1 MGACVLFALVV
12 VISIFVVSAGNVFH
26 LHRAFPMNHRVE
38 LEQLQAQDTV
48 RHHQFLGGV
57 VKLVYLT
64 KVKIGSP
71 PREFYVLI
79 DTGSEVFWVSCSSC
93 NVCPLFTG
101 LGVNPMK
108 GNPASYM
115 PTAPVYP
122 QPQDLVSM
130 PNAYSF
136 TPISLYDY
144 DNSSTAGLLPCSDGR
159 CKHCSDDSNQCEYNI
174 PYTGGAETT
183 GYFVSD
189 EFSFDM
195 IPVHSQVAHGSST
208 RIIFGCATTVS
219 GLLART
225 EVSLNGVLGLSQG
238 PLSVISQLSSRGI
251 TPSVFSHCLKGDGNG
266 GGILVLGEILEP
278 SIVYTPLVPKKSYY
292 AINLE
297 SIAVNGQ
304 ILPIDPAT
312 FRTSDERAT
321 LVDTGTTLAF
331 FVEEA
336 YEPLVHA
343 ITSASNFVSLII
355 SGESQ
360 CYLIYTSLGKS
371 FPSVTLNFAAGASMT
386 LKPQDY
392 LLYSG
397 SHVGA
402 AMWCLGFKKAH
413 GASRGLTVLGDLI
426 LRDKIV
432 VYDLARQQLGWANYN
447 CASPVN
453 FSTPFHPAHRS
464 GSSGSSRDTLIK
476 LLKTGIVLLLMHL
489 FILYM

>member
-1 MGACVLFALVV
+1 M
-12 VISIFVVSAGNVFH
+12 
-26 LHRAFPMNHRVE
+26 
-38 LEQLQAQDTV
+38 
-48 RHHQFLGGV
+48 
-57 VKLVYLT
+57 
-64 KVKIGSP
+64 
-71 PREFYVLI
+71 LI

-101 LGVNPMK
+101 LG
-108 GNPASYM
+108 
-115 PTAPVYP
+115 
-122 QPQDLVSM
+122 
-130 PNAYSF
+130 

>member
-1 MGACVLFALVV
+1 MLSRMGACVLFALVV

-57 VKLVYLT
+57 VKLSVAFPKHIHSPIGVYLT

-101 LGVNPMK
+101 LG
-108 GNPASYM
+108 
-115 PTAPVYP
+115 
-122 QPQDLVSM
+122 
-130 PNAYSF
+130 

-278 SIVYTPLVPKKSYY
+278 SIVYTPLVPKKFYY

>member
-1 MGACVLFALVV
+1 MLSRMGACVLFALVV

-57 VKLVYLT
+57 VKLSVAFPKHIHSPIGVYLT

-101 LGVNPMK
+101 LG
-108 GNPASYM
+108 
-115 PTAPVYP
+115 
-122 QPQDLVSM
+122 
-130 PNAYSF
+130 

-144 DNSSTAGLLPCSDGR
+144 DNSSTAGLLPCSDR
-159 CKHCSDDSNQCEYNI
+159 RSKHCSDDSNQCEYNI

-208 RIIFGCATTVS
+208 PIIFGCATTVS

-312 FRTSDERAT
+312 FRTSDDRAT
-321 LVDTGTTLAF
+321 FVDTGTTLAF

-336 YEPLVHA
+336 YESLVHA
-343 ITSASNFVSLII
+343 ITSASNFVFPII
-355 SGESQ
+355 SGQSQ

-402 AMWCLGFKKAH
+402 AMWCLGFMKAH
-413 GASRGLTVLGDLI
+413 GASRGFTVLGDLI

-453 FSTPFHPAHRS
+453 FSTAFHPAHRS
-464 GSSGSSRDTLIK
+464 GSRGSSRDTLIK

>member
-1 MGACVLFALVV
+1 MLSRMGACVLFALVV
-12 VISIFVVSAGNVFH
+12 VISIFGVSAGNVFH
-26 LHRAFPMNHRVE
+26 LHRAFPMSHRVE

-57 VKLVYLT
+57 VNLSVAFPKHIHSLIGVYLT

-93 NVCPLFTG
+93 NVCPRFTG
-101 LGVNPMK
+101 LG
-108 GNPASYM
+108 
-115 PTAPVYP
+115 
-122 QPQDLVSM
+122 
-130 PNAYSF
+130 

-144 DNSSTAGLLPCSDGR
+144 DNSSTAGLLPCSDRR

-208 RIIFGCATTVS
+208 PIIFGCATTVS

-321 LVDTGTTLAF
+321 FVDTGTTLAF

-355 SGESQ
+355 SGELQ
-360 CYLIYTSLGKS
+360 CYLTYTSLGKS

-413 GASRGLTVLGDLI
+413 GASRGFTMLGDLV
-426 LRDKIV
+426 LRDKIL

-453 FSTPFHPAHRS
+453 FSTAFHPTHQS
-464 GSSGSSRDTLIK
+464 GSSGSSGDTLIK

-489 FILYM
+489 FNLYM

>member
-1 MGACVLFALVV
+1 MLSRMGACVLFALVV
-12 VISIFVVSAGNVFH
+12 VISIFGVSAGNVFH

-38 LEQLQAQDTV
+38 LEQLQAQDAV
-48 RHHQFLGGV
+48 RHHRFLGGV
-57 VKLVYLT
+57 VNLSVAFPKHMHSPIGVYLT

-93 NVCPLFTG
+93 NVCPRFTG
-101 LGVNPMK
+101 LG
-108 GNPASYM
+108 
-115 PTAPVYP
+115 
-122 QPQDLVSM
+122 
-130 PNAYSF
+130 

-144 DNSSTAGLLPCSDGR
+144 DNSSTAGLLPCSDRR

-174 PYTGGAETT
+174 PYMGGAETT

-208 RIIFGCATTVS
+208 PIIFGCATTVS

-251 TPSVFSHCLKGDGNG
+251 TPSVFFHCLKGDGNG

-312 FRTSDERAT
+312 FRTSDERAI

-371 FPSVTLNFAAGASMT
+371 FPSVTLNFAARASMT

-453 FSTPFHPAHRS
+453 FSTAFHPAHRS

>member
-1 MGACVLFALVV
+1 M
-12 VISIFVVSAGNVFH
+12 
-26 LHRAFPMNHRVE
+26 
-38 LEQLQAQDTV
+38 T
-48 RHHQFLGGV
+48 
-57 VKLVYLT
+57 
-64 KVKIGSP
+64 
-71 PREFYVLI
+71 
-79 DTGSEVFWVSCSSC
+79 
-93 NVCPLFTG
+93 
-101 LGVNPMK
+101 
-108 GNPASYM
+108 
-115 PTAPVYP
+115 
-122 QPQDLVSM
+122 
-130 PNAYSF
+130 
-136 TPISLYDY
+136 
-144 DNSSTAGLLPCSDGR
+144 DNSSTAGLLPCSDRR

-208 RIIFGCATTVS
+208 PIIFGCATTVS

-343 ITSASNFVSLII
+343 ITSASNFVSDHFRRVAMLSDLHQFGKVI
-355 SGESQ
+355 SFGHTQLCSWCVNDFETTRLPAIFRISCWCCYVVLRFQES
-360 CYLIYTSLGKS
+360 SWGK
-371 FPSVTLNFAAGASMT
+371 PRLDSVRRS
-386 LKPQDY
+386 
-392 LLYSG
+392 YSKG
-397 SHVGA
+397 
-402 AMWCLGFKKAH
+402 
-413 GASRGLTVLGDLI
+413 
-426 LRDKIV
+426 
-432 VYDLARQQLGWANYN
+432 
-447 CASPVN
+447 
-453 FSTPFHPAHRS
+453 
-464 GSSGSSRDTLIK
+464 
-476 LLKTGIVLLLMHL
+476 
-489 FILYM
+489 

>member
-57 VKLVYLT
+57 VKLSVAFPKHIHSPIGVYLT

-101 LGVNPMK
+101 LG
-108 GNPASYM
+108 
-115 PTAPVYP
+115 
-122 QPQDLVSM
+122 
-130 PNAYSF
+130 

-432 VYDLARQQLGWANYN
+432 VYDLARQQLAWANYN

>member
-1 MGACVLFALVV
+1 MLSRMGACVLFALVV

-57 VKLVYLT
+57 VKLSVAFPKHIHSPIGVYLT

-101 LGVNPMK
+101 LG
-108 GNPASYM
+108 
-115 PTAPVYP
+115 
-122 QPQDLVSM
+122 
-130 PNAYSF
+130 

>member
-1 MGACVLFALVV
+1 MLSRMGACVLFALVV

-101 LGVNPMK
+101 LG
-108 GNPASYM
+108 
-115 PTAPVYP
+115 
-122 QPQDLVSM
+122 
-130 PNAYSF
+130 